1 MRILMIEGSPHR
13 EGSSNMLAGEFA
25 RGAREA
31 GHSVEVFDAA
41 HADIRPCRG
50 CDVCGMSGPCAI
62 KDDMPGLRE
71 RILGS
76 DMVVFVTPLYYFGVS
91 AQLKAVIDRFYAFNG
106 QLTSRHLKSA
116 LIVAAWDSND
126 WTMKD
131 VFAHYGT
138 VSRYLGME
146 DMGQILAT
154 GCGTPG
160 MTARSPFMEHAYRLG
175 RNLE

>member
-1 MRILMIEGSPHR
+1 M
-13 EGSSNMLAGEFA
+13 
-25 RGAREA
+25 
-31 GHSVEVFDAA
+31 
-41 HADIRPCRG
+41 
-50 CDVCGMSGPCAI
+50 
-62 KDDMPGLRE
+62 
-71 RILGS
+71 
-76 DMVVFVTPLYYFGVS
+76 
-91 AQLKAVIDRFYAFNG
+91 
-106 QLTSRHLKSA
+106 
-116 LIVAAWDSND
+116 AAWDSND

>member
-76 DMVVFVTPLYYFGVS
+76 DMVVFVTPL
-91 AQLKAVIDRFYAFNG
+91 
-106 QLTSRHLKSA
+106 
-116 LIVAAWDSND
+116 
-126 WTMKD
+126 
-131 VFAHYGT
+131 
-138 VSRYLGME
+138 
-146 DMGQILAT
+146 
-154 GCGTPG
+154 
-160 MTARSPFMEHAYRLG
+160 
-175 RNLE
+175 